1 MIQGTAITVALETD
15 VAKNGGGTYKG
26 WEVVYKTPD
35 GKVQTLA
42 KPIQGLRF
50 NAALK
55 KQLEDL
61 KPGDFFTSEQEKN
74 AAGFLDVK
82 NIIKGGDGSVSAPSA
97 PREAVAASGGAKG
110 NAYQAS
116 SYPTKDEREATQNHI
131 IRQSSLAQAV
141 ATLAI
146 GGKAVKPA
154 DVLAV
159 ANEYVDWVKF
169 KPTGQEALQEMEN
182 DFPD

>member
-1 MIQGTAITVALETD
+1 MAQISGTAITVSLETD
-15 VAKNGGGTYKG
+15 VAKNGGGSYKG

-50 NAALK
+50 NAELK

-61 KPGDFFTSEQEKN
+61 RPGDFFTSDQEKN
-74 AAGFLDVK
+74 AAGYLDVK

-97 PREAVAASGGAKG
+97 PRDSSPAKG
-110 NAYQAS
+110 GNSYQAS
-116 SYPTKDEREATQNHI
+116 TYPSKDEREVTQNHI

-146 GGKAVKPA
+146 GGKAIKPA

-159 ANEYVDWVKF
+159 AEEYVAWVKF
-169 KPTGQEALQEMEN
+169 KATGAQALQELEN
-182 DFPD
+182 DIPD